1 MSPSEA
7 GYYSFVLHW
16 RLNQQ
21 PTTITSFFSSHTSC
35 HYFFIATAISLYL
48 ERPFFFVWPP
58 QNKGTWAFWKR
69 TALDQTGLEQKARH
83 SRWAKTDV
91 RHQKKIFPITPPN
104 QMHVLQMNPFPTRQF
119 HNEHS
124 S

>member
-1 MSPSEA
+1 MSLLFYRHS
-7 GYYSFVLHW
+7 
-16 RLNQQ
+16 N
-21 PTTITSFFSSHTSC
+21 
-35 HYFFIATAISLYL
+35 ISL

-83 SRWAKTDV
+83 SRRAKN
-91 RHQKKIFPITPPN
+91 RCPPSKKDLSHHAAESNARIADP
-104 QMHVLQMNPFPTRQF
+104 NPFPTRQF